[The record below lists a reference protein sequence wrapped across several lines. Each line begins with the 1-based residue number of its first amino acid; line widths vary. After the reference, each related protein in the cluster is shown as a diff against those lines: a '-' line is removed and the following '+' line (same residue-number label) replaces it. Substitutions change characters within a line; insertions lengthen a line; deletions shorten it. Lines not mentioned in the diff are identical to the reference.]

1 MEAIEIRM
9 NYTYEGDNHS
19 ILYLHK
25 SRLSCD
31 VLSGYGEVM
40 GEFMS
45 AGIMAQFLENLEKGV
60 YSKPK
65 YVPTQE

>member
-1 MEAIEIRM
+1 MNDVEIRM
-9 NYTYEGDNHS
+9 NYTYEGDSHS

-25 SRLSCD
+25 SGLSCA

-40 GEFMS
+40 AEFMS
-45 AGIMAQFLENLEKGV
+45 AGVMAEFLGNLEKGV